1 MKVSLASV
9 LIACALGLS
18 VQAAD
23 VTVKISN
30 VHLCCKSC
38 VKGVEKAVGEVQGA
52 TASVDKDAGTVGLT
66 GPDTATV
73 QKAADALV
81 TAGYFGK
88 SSNSKIQMDDNTG
101 AKGRKVQSLQ
111 VNGVH
116 LCCGKC
122 VETVDEAVKSVSG
135 VKSHTAMKGA
145 KSFEVTGDFNDKEV
159 FSALQ
164 KAGLVGKVG
173 K

>member
-1 MKVSLASV
+1 MKIPLGSV

-30 VHLCCKSC
+30 VHLCCKGC

-52 TASVDKDAGTVGLT
+52 SASVDQDAGKVGLT
-66 GPDTATV
+66 GSDTATV
-73 QKAADALV
+73 QKAADAIV
-81 TAGYFGK
+81 AAGYFGK
-88 SSNSKIQMDDNTG
+88 SSDSKIKINDNTG
-101 AKGRKVQSLQ
+101 AKGKKVQSLQ

-122 VETVDEAVKSVSG
+122 VESVDEAVKSVSG
-135 VKSHTAMKGA
+135 VKSHTAVKGA
-145 KSFEVTGDFNDKEV
+145 KSFEVAGDFNDQEV

-164 KAGLVGKVG
+164 KAGLAGKAG

>member
-1 MKVSLASV
+1 MKISLPSV
-9 LIACALGLS
+9 LIAYALGLS

-23 VTVKISN
+23 VTAKISN
-30 VHLCCKSC
+30 VHLCCKGC
-38 VKGVEKAVGEVQGA
+38 VTGVEKAVGGVQGA

-66 GPDTATV
+66 GSDTATV
-73 QKAADALV
+73 QKAADAIV
-81 TAGYFGK
+81 AAGYFGK
-88 SSNSKIQMDDNTG
+88 SSDSKIKINDNTG
-101 AKGRKVQSLQ
+101 ATGKKVQSLQ

-122 VETVDEAVKSVSG
+122 VESVDEAVKAVSG
-135 VKSHTAMKGA
+135 VKGHTAVKGA
-145 KSFEVTGDFNDKEV
+145 KSFEVTGDFNDKDV

-164 KAGLVGKVG
+164 KAGLAGKAG